1 VPLSEVYEVRCESCQ
16 SSFAPGTKN
25 CVHCGRRI
33 GGGLM
38 AALGQGRSDASPA
51 MEETA
56 PEPFGEEEQL
66 QVPTRGKGMIWM
78 VLLAMIASALRFC
91 TEG

>member
-1 VPLSEVYEVRCESCQ
+1 VPLSEAYEVRCESCE
-16 SSFAPGTKN
+16 SSFAPGTRN

-38 AALGQGRSDASPA
+38 AALTQGRADA
-51 MEETA
+51 EGLETA
-56 PEPFGEEEQL
+56 PPDPFGEEEEVQG
-66 QVPTRGKGMIWM
+66 PSRGKGMIWM

-91 TEG
+91 SEG